1 MADMP
6 TLDMLAS
13 NWELFREPVM
23 VAGAAGAVLGYM
35 GVYIVMRRMIFFA
48 AALSQAAGCGV
59 ALAFFAQIHLGL
71 AAYLADPRLWAVGT
85 TVLAAWVLTSLKE
98 ARISREGYLAL
109 AYLLGG
115 AGAMLLGTRISQEA
129 HDIQAI
135 LFGTA
140 VLVSAEDVRWVL
152 GAGGMVLV
160 WLLWWRRG
168 LLYAS
173 LDPEGARIR
182 GLPVGL
188 LDGVLMLTLAV
199 FVSVTTHA
207 LGALPVFAFSVLPAL
222 AAVTLAKSPHAA
234 FTVATVVGAVA
245 GIGGYLLAFFGQFP
259 VGASQAMVAVVAV
272 VLAATG
278 RALVGAIQ
286 RLFNPVTDWR

>member
-6 TLDMLAS
+6 TLEMLAS

-23 VAGAAGAVLGYM
+23 VAGAAGAVLGYL
-35 GVYIVMRRMIFFA
+35 GVYIVMRRMVFFA

-71 AAYLADPRLWAVGT
+71 AVALADPRLWAVGT
-85 TVLAAWVLTSLKE
+85 TVLAAWILTSLKE
-98 ARISREGYLAL
+98 SRISREGYLAL

-140 VLVSAEDVRWVL
+140 VLVSAEDVHWVM
-152 GAGGMVLV
+152 GVGGVVLV

-168 LLYAS
+168 LLFAS

-182 GLPVGL
+182 GLPVAL
-188 LDGVLMLTLAV
+188 LDGALMLMLAV

-222 AAVTLAKSPHAA
+222 AAVTLAKSPGAA
-234 FTVATVVGAVA
+234 FAVATVVGVLA
-245 GIGGYLLAFFGQFP
+245 GVGGYLLAFFGQFP
-259 VGASQAMVAVVAV
+259 VGASQAMVGALAVVAALLLRV
-272 VLAATG
+272 AISATG
-278 RALVGAIQ
+278 RL
-286 RLFNPVTDWR
+286 LHPVKDWR